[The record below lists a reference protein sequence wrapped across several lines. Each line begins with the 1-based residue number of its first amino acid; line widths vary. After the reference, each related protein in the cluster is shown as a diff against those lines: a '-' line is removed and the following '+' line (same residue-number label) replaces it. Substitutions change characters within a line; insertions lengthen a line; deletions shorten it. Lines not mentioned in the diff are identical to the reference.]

1 MGMNYEMEDEYT
13 SEHLFDQE
21 YAHVVVA
28 LMFGTFCMGVVVGLL
43 I

>member
-1 MGMNYEMEDEYT
+1 MGVNYEIEDEYT
-13 SEHLFDQE
+13 SPHLFDQE
-21 YAHVVVA
+21 YASTIVA

>member
-1 MGMNYEMEDEYT
+1 MRMNCEIEDEYT

-21 YAHVVVA
+21 YAHTIVA